1 MNTQTPRRG
10 FTLVELLVVI
20 AIIGTLVGLL
30 LPAVQSARERSRQLT
45 CNNNLA
51 ELGKAMISFA
61 TSGKGRFPGSL
72 QLQAMDPSIP
82 SAQDPYPATS
92 AIDIEIS
99 WAAKLLPQIDQ
110 KSNWDS
116 LLLGNFG
123 LNATIANDA
132 SRLPK
137 LDIFLCPSDAR
148 TNPKDPALTYVANTG
163 ARDALVAAATPQS
176 DYRANGIFNNLVP
189 GFEGQKVRFPA
200 DIKDG
205 SATTL
210 MLSENVHKDESG
222 TTAVNSSW
230 LRTSAFIS
238 GTPAQGEQPFGM
250 VWVVPDTGN
259 PSVLNPSPAVQERFN
274 RDTTFPATYAGTGEQ
289 FTRPASEHPEIFIAV
304 FVGGNTR
311 SISEAIEYRVYQQLM
326 TPNGAKSIWPSDL
339 AVVLPNA
346 FLNADP
352 TRQLSDDDY

>member
-1 MNTQTPRRG
+1 MNSKSPPRG

-30 LPAVQSARERSRQLT
+30 LPAVNAARERARQLT
-45 CNNNLA
+45 CSNNLKQ
-51 ELGKAMISFA
+51 LGTAMISYA
-61 TSGKGRFPGSL
+61 TSGKGTFPGWM
-72 QLQAMDPSIP
+72 QLQAMDPSLTV
-82 SAQDPYPATS
+82 DPYPATS

-99 WAAKLLPQIDQ
+99 WAAKLLPQLEQ

-116 LLLGNFG
+116 LLKGNFG
-123 LNATIANDA
+123 LDDTIANDA
-132 SRLPK
+132 ARLPK

-163 ARDALVAAATPQS
+163 APDASVGAAMPQS
-176 DYRANGIFNNLVP
+176 DYRANGICNNFVR

-210 MLSENVHKDESG
+210 MLSENVHKDENG
-222 TTAVNSSW
+222 TTAVSSSW
-230 LRTSAFIS
+230 LRTSAFNS
-238 GTPAQGEQPFGM
+238 VTPSQGEQPFGM
-250 VWVVPDTGN
+250 VWVVPDTSD
-259 PSVLNPSPAVQERFN
+259 PLVLNPSPAVQERFN
-274 RDTTFPATYAGTGEQ
+274 RDTTSPTTYANGGGQ
-289 FTRPASEHPEIFIAV
+289 FARPASEHPEIFIAV
-304 FVGGNTR
+304 FIGGNTR
-311 SISEAIEYRVYQQLM
+311 SISETIEYRVYQQLM
-326 TPNGAKSIWPSDL
+326 TPNGAKSMWPNDL

-352 TRQLSDDDY
+352 TQQLSDDDY